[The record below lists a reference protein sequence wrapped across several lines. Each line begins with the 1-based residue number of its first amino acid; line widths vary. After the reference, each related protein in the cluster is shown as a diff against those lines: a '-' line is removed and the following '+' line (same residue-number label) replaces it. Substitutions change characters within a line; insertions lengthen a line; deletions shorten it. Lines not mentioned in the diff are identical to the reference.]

1 MGTERVSEEYRS
13 GECWG
18 CYEWVYFDRPMNVF
32 GIISKIC
39 LQDGV
44 KVIIKT
50 H

>member
-1 MGTERVSEEYRS
+1 MREISKCKRSILENVEGVTSEYIF
-13 GECWG
+13 
-18 CYEWVYFDRPMNVF
+18 YRPMNFF

-39 LQDGV
+39 PQDGV